1 MQDLNS
7 FIQAEKQRVQNV
19 QNLQEQP
26 KQNVKMSLLDL
37 KRAVDSGTGLANNPL
52 VETIKKIDNIVEP
65 VGGTVTEQ
73 RTSTKNIN
81 FEEKEDEFTRQLLL
95 KTKEFMTG
103 KQPVQQVSE
112 NYNIQEIEPKY
123 VHPQTYN
130 KVNTEIPKENVIDV
144 LKDTILELYVKERV
158 EGIIKEYITS
168 DEGKKI
174 IKSIVINLF
183 KKK

>member
-7 FIQAEKQRVQNV
+7 FIQAEKQKVQNV

-37 KRAVDSGTGLANNPL
+37 KRAVDSGTGLSNNPL

-65 VGGTVTEQ
+65 VVGGTVTEQ
-73 RTSTKNIN
+73 RASTKNNN

-103 KQPVQQVSE
+103 KQAVQQVSE

-123 VHPQTYN
+123 PQTFN

-144 LKDTILELYVKERV
+144 LKDTMLELYVKEKV